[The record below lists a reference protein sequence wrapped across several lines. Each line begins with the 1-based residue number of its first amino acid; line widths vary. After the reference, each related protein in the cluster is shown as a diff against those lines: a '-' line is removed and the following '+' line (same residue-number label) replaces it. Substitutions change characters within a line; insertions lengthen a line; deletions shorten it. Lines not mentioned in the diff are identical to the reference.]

1 MIGCPPDSGLGRSL
15 NTAFKGTNMSEIEET
30 AKKMEELRAGR
41 NESDIPL
48 SDDYWK
54 AVAAHR
60 DAFQKSL
67 EKSK

>member
-1 MIGCPPDSGLGRSL
+1 
-15 NTAFKGTNMSEIEET
+15 MSEIEET